1 MSFIRCVTYLWS
13 GHQAIGPVLP
23 SISGTLCISNR
34 TCSIVSR
41 SRVPSR
47 GRFMYWNYGKYIY
60 FFARRLVGTDPL
72 LFHRWKFQ
80 VFSIDFHDPA
90 LALLSDEETD
100 DEDD

>member
-1 MSFIRCVTYLWS
+1 
-13 GHQAIGPVLP
+13 
-23 SISGTLCISNR
+23 
-34 TCSIVSR
+34 
-41 SRVPSR
+41 
-47 GRFMYWNYGKYIY
+47 MYWNYGKYIY

-80 VFSIDFHDPA
+80 VFSINFHDPA